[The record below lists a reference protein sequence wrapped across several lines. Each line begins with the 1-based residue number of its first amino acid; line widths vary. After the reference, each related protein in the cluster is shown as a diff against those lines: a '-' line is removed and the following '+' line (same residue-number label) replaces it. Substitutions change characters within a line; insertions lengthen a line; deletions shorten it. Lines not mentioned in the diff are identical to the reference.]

1 MLILVL
7 SELLLQHMLL
17 LDYEIKNTLFYLHSI
32 NYNNKLHFYNVFN
45 KKKKFFDYWKNW
57 IKKNLLKPW
66 AFFFHIICKKINQNF

>member
-1 MLILVL
+1 MLMLVL

-45 KKKKFFDYWKNW
+45 KKKKVFR
-57 IKKNLLKPW
+57 LLKKLNKKKFIKTMSI
-66 AFFFHIICKKINQNF
+66 FFSHNL